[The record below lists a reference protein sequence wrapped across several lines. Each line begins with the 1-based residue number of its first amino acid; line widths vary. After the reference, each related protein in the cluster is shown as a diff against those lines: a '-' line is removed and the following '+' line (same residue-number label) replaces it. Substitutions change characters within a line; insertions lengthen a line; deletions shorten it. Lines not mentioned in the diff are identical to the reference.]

1 VGALGPCYSP
11 KGGWYDQ
18 EMKRNRYLALSVAF
32 FVATVSRAQT
42 SATSHPQ
49 TNGRDDSATQ
59 TRTTLRTSTRLVQL
73 NVIVQDKK
81 GKLVEDLKTEDFTLL
96 DNGKPQRISLFSTE
110 LLEQAGNATQ
120 AVETKSVAPPNVF
133 GNRIHHA
140 DEKPGSATIILFD
153 ALNTSFT
160 DQAYAR
166 GQVLKFLHQLQ
177 PQDHV
182 AIYLLTTKLMVI
194 NEFTQDSK
202 SLLQAIERFQSY
214 PSILLNNAT
223 QPYMVPADTGIADPK
238 AAARLAGLMN
248 NMISKMSDLSNYT
261 RVGITAQA
269 IEAIGNHVAGIPGRK
284 NLVWVSGSFPIS
296 ISFQSNDQSPVDAE
310 SQNFQPAMER
320 VARVLNQSNMAIYP
334 VDARGLLV
342 NGEFDASRQHPFAA
356 GAPATET
363 GVGQDEDVTMN
374 VLAEQTGGHAFH
386 NTNDI
391 QGAIRRTLNDSRFTY
406 LLGFYPGNA
415 DWDGKFHELK
425 LSAKK
430 SGLVLRY
437 RKGYYALPDPTD
449 GAEEAHKALEAA
461 LWSPVDAT
469 SLEIQAAIRTI
480 EPAERKLDLRVKV
493 DVGGLRLEETDG
505 WHRGSVDTIYI
516 QLGPGDA
523 VVAADPL
530 TYKLNVNEQEYQA
543 ILKRGYELK
552 APLVIHP
559 TTRMLRVLVRD
570 GASGTLGSVTI
581 PLEKFLPPQTA
592 KN

>member
-1 VGALGPCYSP
+1 
-11 KGGWYDQ
+11 
-18 EMKRNRYLALSVAF
+18 MKRTRLFGLGVAL
-32 FVATVSRAQT
+32 FVASVSYAQT
-42 SATSHPQ
+42 SATSYLQTTGNPQ
-49 TNGRDDSATQ
+49 TAGNPQAAGRDDSATQ

-81 GKLVEDLKTEDFTLL
+81 GKLVDSLKQEDFTLL

-110 LLEQAGNATQ
+110 SVKQEGSASE
-120 AVETKSVAPPNVF
+120 AVDTKRVAPPNVF

-140 DEKPGSATIILFD
+140 DEKASSVTIVLFD
-153 ALNTSFT
+153 ALNTSFS

-166 GQVLKFLHQLQ
+166 TQVLKFLHQLQ

-214 PSILLNNAT
+214 PSILLSNAS

-238 AAARLAGLMN
+238 VAARLAGLMN
-248 NMISKMSDLSNYT
+248 DMISKVSDLSDYT

-269 IEAIGNHVAGIPGRK
+269 IEAIANHVAGIPGRK

-296 ISFQSNDQSPVDAE
+296 ISFKSSDQSPVDAE
-310 SQNFQPAMER
+310 SQNFLPAMER
-320 VARVLNQSNMAIYP
+320 VARALNQSNLAIYP
-334 VDARGLLV
+334 VDTRGLLV
-342 NGEFDASRQHPFAA
+342 PGEFDASRQHPFAA

-374 VLAEQTGGHAFH
+374 LLAEQTGGHAFH

-391 QGAIRRTLNDSRFTY
+391 QGAIRRTLEDSRFTY
-406 LLGFYPGNA
+406 LLGFYPDNG
-415 DWDGKFHELK
+415 DWDGRFHELK

-430 SGLVLRY
+430 TGLVLRY
-437 RKGYYALPDPTD
+437 RKGYYALADPRDTT
-449 GAEEAHKALEAA
+449 EAAHSALEAA

-469 SLEIQAAIRTI
+469 SLGIQAAVRSIDLG
-480 EPAERKLDLRVKV
+480 ERKVDLSVKV
-493 DVGGLRLEETDG
+493 DANELRLDG
-505 WHRGSVDTIYI
+505 KDGRHKGTIDAIYI

-523 VVAADPL
+523 VLAAEPL
-530 TYKLNVNEQEYQA
+530 SYKLELSESEYQA
-543 ILKRGYELK
+543 ILKRGYELL
-552 APLVIHP
+552 APLTIQRA
-559 TTRMLRVLVRD
+559 TRMLRVVVRD

-581 PLEKFLPPQTA
+581 PLEKFLPPETA